1 VVRGNRKN
9 KQMNKDRLLMAAEWG
24 RLKAFAKKVFSR
36 KRRRHI
42 EKTDKKDIKILVKFK

>member
-1 VVRGNRKN
+1 
-9 KQMNKDRLLMAAEWG
+9 MNKARLLMADDWG
-24 RLKAFAKKVFSR
+24 KLKAFAKKVFSR

>member
-1 VVRGNRKN
+1 
-9 KQMNKDRLLMAAEWG
+9 MNKDRLIMDAEWG

-36 KRRRHI
+36 KRRRYI

>member
-9 KQMNKDRLLMAAEWG
+9 KQMRKDKLVVSGEWG

-36 KRRRHI
+36 KRRRYI
-42 EKTDKKDIKILVKFK
+42 EKTDKKDVKILVKFK